1 MSSPFNCSVATGCLL
16 VIGSNAAGWRED
28 HACVWPMSQFVIK
41 AMDCIVDRLQAG
53 ADGVFVSIGWYGNR
67 AFGS

>member
-1 MSSPFNCSVATGCLL
+1 
-16 VIGSNAAGWRED
+16 
-28 HACVWPMSQFVIK
+28 MSQFVIK

>member
-1 MSSPFNCSVATGCLL
+1 
-16 VIGSNAAGWRED
+16 
-28 HACVWPMSQFVIK
+28 MSQFVIK
-41 AMDCIVDRLQAG
+41 AMDGIVDRLQAG